1 MADFNKAF
9 LITMGHEGG
18 YNPGVGEA
26 ETYKGIDRS
35 MNPTWHGWKIID
47 SLKPLSVSQMNA
59 KLSANAD
66 IQKDIKDFYIA
77 NYWNPY
83 KLGAINDQQVAEN
96 LFDCSVNPC
105 IDGVAEVMQKA
116 TNAAI
121 IAGGRKIG
129 LISVDKQ
136 IGDKTIGA
144 VNSVAPRALYEAINA
159 IRASNYYN
167 RGEQTPS
174 MKSWV
179 PIWINRLHNYQTI

>member
-1 MADFNKAF
+1 MSDFSKAF
-9 LITMGHEGG
+9 LITMGNEGG
-18 YNPGVGEA
+18 YNSGVGEA
-26 ETYKGIDRS
+26 ETYCGIDRS
-35 MNPTWHGWKIID
+35 MNPNWSGWKVID
-47 SLKPLSVSQMNA
+47 GLKPLSVSQMNA
-59 KLSANAD
+59 KLAINAE
-66 IQKDIKDFYIA
+66 IQKGIRDFYQV

-83 KLGAINDQQVAEN
+83 KLGLVNNQQVAEN

-121 IAGGRKIG
+121 IAGGRKSG

-136 IGDKTIGA
+136 IGDKTIA
-144 VNSVAPRALYEAINA
+144 AINSVAPRALYEAINA
-159 IRASNYYN
+159 IRLSNYYN

-179 PIWINRLHNYQTI
+179 PIWINRLHNYQS